1 MVAKDH
7 AATGLLAGGRGPGA
21 TGQAAF
27 ARCVTPAARAAA
39 ALAAA
44 SLALVPFASAPAS
57 AASNKVRITKLTDVA
72 FGSIANLSQDAVRS
86 QSVCLFADT
95 ATNGYDITATGT
107 GPGGAFELTSG
118 AGALGYQVQWSSSA
132 GQTSGAQLA
141 PNVPLT
147 GQVASATQQTCG
159 TGPATSAS
167 LIVVLPAT
175 ALSSAMAGTYNGTL
189 TLVVGPE

>member
-1 MVAKDH
+1 VVARDH
-7 AATGLLAGGRGPGA
+7 AATGLLAGARGRRSADGA
-21 TGQAAF
+21 
-27 ARCVTPAARAAA
+27 ARRSTPALRAVA
-39 ALAAA
+39 ALAAT
-44 SLALVPFASAPAS
+44 SLALGPLTPEPAR
-57 AASNKVRITKLTDVA
+57 AASNKVRITKLGDVA

-86 QSVCLFADT
+86 QSVCLYADT
-95 ATNGYDITATGT
+95 ATNSYDVTASGT
-107 GPGGAFELTSG
+107 GPGGTFQLTSG
-118 AGALGYQVQWSSSA
+118 ADALGYQVQWSSSA

-147 GQVASATQQTCG
+147 GQVASATHQTCG

-167 LIVVLPAT
+167 LIVVLPAA

>member
-1 MVAKDH
+1 MVAKDQ
-7 AATGLLAGGRGPGA
+7 AATGLLADGRGPGI
-21 TGQAAF
+21 TRRAAF
-27 ARCVTPAARAAA
+27 ARWVTPAASA
-39 ALAAA
+39 ALAAT
-44 SLALVPFASAPAS
+44 SLALALFASGPVS
-57 AASNKVRITKLTDVA
+57 AASNKVRITKLADVA

-86 QSVCLFADT
+86 QSVCLYADT
-95 ATNGYDITATGT
+95 ATNGYNITAAGT
-107 GPGGAFELTSG
+107 GPGGTFQLTSG
-118 AGALGYQVQWSSSA
+118 ADALGYQVQWSSSA

-147 GQVASATQQTCG
+147 GQVASATHQTCG